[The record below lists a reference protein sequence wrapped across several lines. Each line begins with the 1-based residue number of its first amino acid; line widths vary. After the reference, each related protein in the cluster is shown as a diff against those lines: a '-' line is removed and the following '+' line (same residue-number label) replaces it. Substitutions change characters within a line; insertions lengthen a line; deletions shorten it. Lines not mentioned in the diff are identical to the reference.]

1 VNHNGNS
8 IHRKYN
14 SSDGELFVGSVVE
27 TFEGSLNR
35 LPTNIPL
42 AKKVLPRPEF
52 EEQEVWE
59 RLYSA
64 EETQQAEGALERSWT
79 EGEDGEQEFDRRV
92 LASVVG
98 KDVIDIGCG
107 TSEFML
113 EMAVKACRVVG
124 IDFSERA
131 LARSQRNLE
140 LRRLRNVEFKLAR
153 ADNLPFSSATFD
165 LAISRRGP
173 AIDTIDSA
181 KEVYRVLRKGG
192 HLAVQEIGERD
203 KQNWAEVFGGRGQMH
218 GVPSA
223 SVEFR
228 KRLEAVGF
236 DDIRVDEFEANEF
249 FATIQDVLIRMEN
262 SPIVPD
268 FNRERDK
275 HLLQK
280 IEQQFKTQKG
290 IVTNT
295 HRVLLSATK

>member
-1 VNHNGNS
+1 
-8 IHRKYN
+8 
-14 SSDGELFVGSVVE
+14 
-27 TFEGSLNR
+27 
-35 LPTNIPL
+35 
-42 AKKVLPRPEF
+42 LPRPEF
-52 EEQEVWE
+52 EQQEVWE

-64 EETQQAEGALERSWT
+64 EETQLAEGAVERSWT

-92 LASVVG
+92 LASVAG

-113 EMAVKACRVVG
+113 EMAVKARRVAG

-131 LARSQRNLE
+131 LEKSRRNLE
-140 LRRLRNVEFKLAR
+140 LRKLENVEFKLAR
-153 ADNLPFSSATFD
+153 ADDLPFDSATFD

-173 AIDTIDSA
+173 AIDTIDTA
-181 KEVYRVLRKGG
+181 KEIYRVLKKGG
-192 HLAVQEIGERD
+192 YLMVQEIGERD
-203 KQNWAEVFGGRGQMH
+203 KQNWAEIFGGRGQMH
-218 GVPSA
+218 DVPSA
-223 SVEFR
+223 SAEFR
-228 KRLEAVGF
+228 KRLEVVGF
-236 DDIRVDEFEANEF
+236 NNIRVDEFEANEF

-275 HLLQK
+275 HHLEEV
-280 IEQQFKTQKG
+280 EQQFKTPKG